1 MADAKK
7 VLRMSFGAADGST
20 MSLSLDNP
28 KADLTQ
34 AEIEGV
40 MDTVI
45 AKNIFTAA
53 GGDLVEKKDA
63 KIVDTIT
70 NDMYDPA

>member
-1 MADAKK
+1 MADTKK

-45 AKNIFTAA
+45 AKNIFAA
-53 GGDLVEKKDA
+53 SGGNLVEKKDA